1 MEIFDIYL
9 RFKLECEWTEMKRR
23 RIHRRNLK
31 EPWLSSQEV
40 EKFDAE
46 SHTYIHTYTHTC
58 KHTYIYIYIYIYIY
72 TFSFHQ
78 KVSLLVRI
86 EKVYIFNIHL
96 EICNVFENS
105 YVYIFV
111 SKMVANCDDVDC
123 VNVAIC
129 STLV

>member
-1 MEIFDIYL
+1 MKLKRTLAVITRSREI
-9 RFKLECEWTEMKRR
+9 RR
-23 RIHRRNLK
+23 GI
-31 EPWLSSQEV
+31 
-40 EKFDAE
+40 A
-46 SHTYIHTYTHTC
+46 YIHTYTHTC
-58 KHTYIYIYIYIYIY
+58 KHTYIYIYIY

-111 SKMVANCDDVDC
+111 SKMVVNCDDVDC